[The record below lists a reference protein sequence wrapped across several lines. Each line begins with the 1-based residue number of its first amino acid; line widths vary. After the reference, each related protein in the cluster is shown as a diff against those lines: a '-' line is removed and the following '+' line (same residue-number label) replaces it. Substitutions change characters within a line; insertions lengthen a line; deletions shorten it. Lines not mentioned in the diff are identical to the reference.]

1 MAILT
6 IGKGGAECRKS
17 ARLGPRGE
25 VSGISR
31 AALPSIGGGAR
42 CRASAGVFSQ
52 CNDLLHRTSTV
63 LKQSCDGKESAED
76 EDSNLLSALSQASP
90 VVAYLG
96 LVRHQCPGRSFRQS
110 RRSSKGEQIFQTGC
124 QTAPIWIE
132 PRKVEK

>member
-42 CRASAGVFSQ
+42 CRASAGLLFAVQWSVAPHVYRQRRLLLCMSHRHRFML
-52 CNDLLHRTSTV
+52 DLCTT
-63 LKQSCDGKESAED
+63 G
-76 EDSNLLSALSQASP
+76 
-90 VVAYLG
+90 
-96 LVRHQCPGRSFRQS
+96 VRH
-110 RRSSKGEQIFQTGC
+110 
-124 QTAPIWIE
+124 IE
-132 PRKVEK
+132 AIAT

>member
-52 CNDLLHRTSTV
+52 CNDSGAH
-63 LKQSCDGKESAED
+63 KNQGAH
-76 EDSNLLSALSQASP
+76 DSLPN
-90 VVAYLG
+90 
-96 LVRHQCPGRSFRQS
+96 
-110 RRSSKGEQIFQTGC
+110 
-124 QTAPIWIE
+124 
-132 PRKVEK
+132 